1 MVLGV
6 STRYRV
12 RRLQARTN
20 SERRSARASQPSVMK
35 QTVDMIILLISIR
48 RLHFS
53 KTWVLLPRA
62 PPRRSAERRARRDG
76 AQQRK
81 GWGGRDA
88 LQGSWRVVLG
98 CKPGSPEQLTACCCQ
113 ALVHWRCSRH
123 SSRWRSA
130 RSRGHLLLCAPP
142 PHSVPFFHLDTL
154 QGILTAVV
162 DGVRGRDRLMVSRL
176 VNRSPNRCARAMLA
190 TLLARNDQNDMCESA
205 VAANLRPV
213 YRQPAPAVGC

>member
-1 MVLGV
+1 MHFSKPGY
-6 STRYRV
+6 SHWAACR
-12 RRLQARTN
+12 APPP
-20 SERRSARASQPSVMK
+20 RSARSDA
-35 QTVDMIILLISIR
+35 
-48 RLHFS
+48 
-53 KTWVLLPRA
+53 RA
-62 PPRRSAERRARRDG
+62 GARRDG

-81 GWGGRDA
+81 GWGGRDT

-98 CKPGSPEQLTACCCQ
+98 CKPGSSEQLTACCCQ

-130 RSRGHLLLCAPP
+130 RSRGHPLLCAPP

-176 VNRSPNRCARAMLA
+176 VNRSPNRCARAASMRAPSRSSPVFDGWQILVA
-190 TLLARNDQNDMCESA
+190 LPRVRWSA
-205 VAANLRPV
+205 ERPSIRCMV
-213 YRQPAPAVGC
+213 ELWALPNW